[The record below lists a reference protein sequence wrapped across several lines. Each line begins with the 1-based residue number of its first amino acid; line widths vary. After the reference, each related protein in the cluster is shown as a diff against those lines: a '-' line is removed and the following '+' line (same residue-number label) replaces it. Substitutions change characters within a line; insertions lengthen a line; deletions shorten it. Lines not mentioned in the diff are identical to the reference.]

1 MKLRLTGYPV
11 AVGPVISHYTQF
23 RSQITSQQRL
33 QTNSMLASYNFQQ
46 MFGNQSRFILL
57 SVYLHNVST
66 YFSFTSLEISSVVAS
81 SVVTSSR
88 DCRDTQC
95 NGVELIPLTYA
106 SLMKIKHACDI
117 WSTVIERYIANN

>member
-11 AVGPVISHYTQF
+11 AVGPVTSRYTQF

-57 SVYLHNVST
+57 SVYLYNVST

-81 SVVTSSR
+81 ASSK
-88 DCRDTQC
+88 DCRDTRC

-117 WSTVIERYIANN
+117 WSTVTERYTADN

>member
-1 MKLRLTGYPV
+1 
-11 AVGPVISHYTQF
+11 
-23 RSQITSQQRL
+23 
-33 QTNSMLASYNFQQ
+33 MLASYNFQQ

-81 SVVTSSR
+81 ASSR
-88 DCRDTQC
+88 GYRDTRC

-117 WSTVIERYIANN
+117 WSTVTERYTTDN